1 MRLTHIFLLSALA
14 AGTVQAEQATTLKE
28 AVSKAEVKLDLRYRL
43 EGVSDDNVPDKD
55 ALASTLRT
63 SLKLT
68 TAPYRH
74 FQLVIEAENVA
85 AVGNDRLFRNLGAG
99 SASNGVTDRP
109 VVADADSTELNQAY
123 LRFDHGQTRVT
134 LGRQEINLGDQRFV
148 GAVGW
153 RQNHQSFDALSVAG
167 EASDRVSWSYS
178 LLGRVHRI
186 FGGSQGMTS
195 HLANAKF
202 DAGKAGALTA
212 YAYLLDYDDGSAGLS
227 TSTFGAEL
235 AGSHKLSDSR
245 KLLYEIELASQQDFA
260 DNPNAIDAGYAN
272 LMAGYAAG
280 KWTSKIGWESLEGSA
295 EDGQFRTPLATLHK
309 FNGWADKF
317 LGTPSD
323 GLEDISLSL
332 GWKGSRRSAAMVFHD
347 FAANEGS
354 ADYGQELDFLLTC
367 ATKAG
372 PLIGIKVALYDAD
385 ELAADTEKLMIWAQ
399 YGFD

>member
-1 MRLTHIFLLSALA
+1 MTLTHFLLLSTLA
-14 AGTVQAEQATTLKE
+14 AGAVQAEQVTALKD
-28 AVSKAEVKLDLRYRL
+28 AVAEAEVKLDLRYRL

-63 SLKLT
+63 TLKLT

-123 LRFDHGQTRVT
+123 LRFDHGQTRFT

-195 HLANAKF
+195 HLANAKI

-212 YAYLLDYDDGSAGLS
+212 YAYLLDYDDGDAGLS

-235 AGSHKLSDSR
+235 AGSHELSGSG
-245 KLLYEIELASQQDFA
+245 KILYEIELASQQDFA

-272 LMAGYAAG
+272 LMAGYVAG
-280 KWTSKIGWESLEGSA
+280 QWTSKIGWESLEGSA

-317 LGTPSD
+317 LGTPTD
-323 GLEDISLSL
+323 GLEDLSLSL
-332 GWKGSRRSAAMVFHD
+332 AWRGSGRSAAIIFHD
-347 FAANEGS
+347 FSASEGS
-354 ADYGQELDFLLTC
+354 TDYGQELDLLLTW
-367 ATKAG
+367 TTQAG
-372 PLIGIKVALYDAD
+372 PLLGAKAAIYDA
-385 ELAADTEKLMIWAQ
+385 ETLAADTEKLMLWVQ